1 MDVVLSMYKINNQSC
16 STILWIHSQ
25 TPYKYGLYT
34 KECFIKIL
42 FLSLSSGI
50 MSFNLGSTITWMR
63 ESKFEHFVKFKFFLF
78 GFFIITLCDFVVV
91 LKLTLRF
98 KKSQAVVV
106 FVLLPPQCPFGISNG
121 SERLDV
127 LRQFGRSSLFWRLRL
142 IISSSFWML

>member
-1 MDVVLSMYKINNQSC
+1 
-16 STILWIHSQ
+16 
-25 TPYKYGLYT
+25 
-34 KECFIKIL
+34 
-42 FLSLSSGI
+42 
-50 MSFNLGSTITWMR
+50 MR

-78 GFFIITLCDFVVV
+78 DFFIITLCDFVVV

-127 LRQFGRSSLFWRLRL
+127 LRQFGRSSLF
-142 IISSSFWML
+142 